1 MSELEENEDL
11 DFLYYQ
17 EIIDD
22 SDVRTSRE
30 EGNVGCFTVL
40 ILFFIIGVI
49 IL

>member
-17 EIIDD
+17 EIMDEPE
-22 SDVRTSRE
+22 VRSSSE
-30 EGNVGCFTVL
+30 DGNVGCLTFMFFVL
-40 ILFFIIGVI
+40 GVI